1 MIIHC
6 IDFST
11 ALRLVVTSLSMKPHT
26 NKSIIFPPF
35 ATPFADLGREVV
47 FFNNAKNY
55 IELVEIEVV
64 KGGP

>member
-1 MIIHC
+1 
-6 IDFST
+6 
-11 ALRLVVTSLSMKPHT
+11 MKPHT